1 MNLFSFFQQPLAQ
14 RLEVDHMAPGSAQ
27 GGARQVVVVRQRK
40 IETEP
45 IKQDEG
51 NLKTSHSSRSPLC
64 KGRGRDLVAPTL
76 PIEASLRQR
85 RLPANVL
92 ARVVA

>member
-51 NLKTSHSSRSPLC
+51 NLK
-64 KGRGRDLVAPTL
+64 DVAFLKKP
-76 PIEASLRQR
+76 PVQGEGA
-85 RLPANVL
+85 
-92 ARVVA
+92 